1 MEKLSPID
9 AHMLGLK
16 RKFIL
21 DQKLNEE
28 REEKKRKEEEQKL
41 KQKDSLLY
49 KNFSLGAILNK
60 VDESKI
66 EKVYNPME
74 QRSTQKSVRYL
85 SLYKNNVL
93 QQVQNCKLRL
103 ENSED
108 FSVEKERHQKEYD
121 RLLKHKNF
129 IFQGFLHAYL

>member
-16 RKFIL
+16 RKLIL
-21 DQKLNEE
+21 DQKINEE
-28 REEKKRKEEEQKL
+28 RKEKKRKEEEQKL
-41 KQKDSLLY
+41 KQNNDLLY
-49 KNFSLGAILNK
+49 KNFSLGSILNK
-60 VDESKI
+60 VNESKL
-66 EKVYNPME
+66 EMVYNPME
-74 QRSTQKSVRYL
+74 QRGIQLSVRYL

-108 FSVEKERHQKEYD
+108 FSIEKERHQKEYD
-121 RLLKHKNF
+121 RLLNHKNF